1 MNKIALQKVLLL
13 QQESLIRDFQERI
26 ESSNTMSDLDETD
39 TLDPEDF
46 SHQTEAGELKTV
58 FEQKLSK
65 AQADL
70 EILRKIDFS
79 PKKNAEPGALITT
92 ENFHFFLGFATIPFD
107 FENKKI
113 VGISIDSPIYRFIK
127 GKEKGDTFSYSYN
140 NYQILNIH

>member
-26 ESSNTMSDLDETD
+26 ECSNTMSDLDETD

-70 EILRKIDFS
+70 EVLRKIDFS
-79 PKKNAEPGALITT
+79 KKNIAESGALITT
-92 ENFHFFLGFATIPFD
+92 EKFHFFLGVATIPFD

-113 VGISIDSPIYRFIK
+113 VGISIDSPIYSFMK
-127 GKEKGDTFSYSYN
+127 GKAKGDRFSYSSN
-140 NYQILNIH
+140 NYQILNIY